1 MSVLQ
6 EKLHL
11 RMLRKGGGGGS
22 LGSAVIGKG
31 RDLKGIVVD
40 NDFRNEEFFTFNVQR
55 RPI

>member
-1 MSVLQ
+1 
-6 EKLHL
+6 
-11 RMLRKGGGGGS
+11 MLRKGGGGGS

-55 RPI
+55 RPLSCVFI